1 MIRFFQKKNK
11 ENKTF
16 INEADEILSGLCFW
30 KDEKILGLGLRIWS
44 WILYS
49 HWNYNRF

>member
-1 MIRFFQKKNK
+1 MIRFFQKIKEEKSK

-30 KDEKILGLGLRIWS
+30 KDEKILGLGLRC
-44 WILYS
+44 YK
-49 HWNYNRF
+49 